1 MKARLLR
8 WKFNLFPAYRGTG
21 ARVVYI
27 AEDFR
32 EVRVRLPL
40 SWRTRNAVG
49 TIFGGS
55 LYGAVDP
62 VYMIM
67 LMQLLGRDYVVW
79 DKAATI
85 RFRKPGRTT
94 LTATFRID
102 DAELDAIRAATA
114 DGQAIDSHVHRGVG
128 RRRGSSARGD
138 REGDLHPSETVAQ
151 RFGVDGVDVP
161 QAIARAVDLLQQLAV

>member
-1 MKARLLR
+1 MNARLLR

-21 ARVVYI
+21 ARVAYI
-27 AEDFR
+27 ADDFR

-62 VYMIM
+62 IYMIM
-67 LMQLLGRDYVVW
+67 LIQLLGRDYVVW

-102 DAELDAIRAATA
+102 DAELEAIRAATA
-114 DGQAIDSHVHRGVG
+114 GGEAIDRLYRVELVDAEGTVHAEVEKVIYI
-128 RRRGSSARGD
+128 RRRVSSR
-138 REGDLHPSETVAQ
+138 AQ
-151 RFGVDGVDVP
+151 RG
-161 QAIARAVDLLQQLAV
+161 IA